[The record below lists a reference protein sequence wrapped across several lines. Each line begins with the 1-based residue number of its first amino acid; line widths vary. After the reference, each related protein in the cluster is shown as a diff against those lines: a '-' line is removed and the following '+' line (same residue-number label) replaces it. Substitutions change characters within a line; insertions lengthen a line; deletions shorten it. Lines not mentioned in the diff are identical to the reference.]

1 MTRYHRKIIHIGAE
15 DSPNVRRGLECLARG
30 VPPDDLEVVPGVIS
44 WREYQHRKRV
54 WDKVKQC
61 IALGGH
67 FWEGAESL
75 MYPPD
80 WLDRAERVAEG
91 LRGRKR
97 TGAAMG
103 VDSAM
108 GGDNTA
114 MAVTDALGLIDLT
127 SHKTRDT
134 SVIVGEVLAL
144 ARRWSVPWERIMFD
158 FGGGGKNHADNMR
171 RDGYPVSVVSFGEPV
186 TPPVKRGMRQFEERV
201 EQKEARY
208 SYVNRRAQMY
218 GLLMDLL
225 DPSFNEAGWGI
236 PREQEELRRQLSLMP
251 KLTDN
256 EGRLRMLPKTRRTTS
271 SKEQTL
277 IELLGCSPDEADAV
291 VLAVYGM
298 SRRTVQSEASVS

>member
-1 MTRYHRKIIHIGAE
+1 
-15 DSPNVRRGLECLARG
+15 
-30 VPPDDLEVVPGVIS
+30 
-44 WREYQHRKRV
+44 
-54 WDKVKQC
+54 
-61 IALGGH
+61 
-67 FWEGAESL
+67 
-75 MYPPD
+75 
-80 WLDRAERVAEG
+80 
-91 LRGRKR
+91 
-97 TGAAMG
+97 
-103 VDSAM
+103 
-108 GGDNTA
+108 
-114 MAVTDALGLIDLT
+114 
-127 SHKTRDT
+127 
-134 SVIVGEVLAL
+134 
-144 ARRWSVPWERIMFD
+144 MFD